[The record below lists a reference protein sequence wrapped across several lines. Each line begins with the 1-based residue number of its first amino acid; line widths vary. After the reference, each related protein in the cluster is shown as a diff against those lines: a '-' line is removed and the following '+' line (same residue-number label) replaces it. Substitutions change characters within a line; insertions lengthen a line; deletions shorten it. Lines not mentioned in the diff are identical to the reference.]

1 MAMEW
6 QTREEIAPSSDI
18 PSETH
23 DEDERASAAQAA
35 SASQVVSVAQAALT
49 DMAAPVGPTASA
61 A

>member
-35 SASQVVSVAQAALT
+35 LRAQHGIT
-49 DMAAPVGPTASA
+49 CT
-61 A
+61 